1 MNEQELINQ
10 KMKMMRAIRMKKIA
24 DQAKATYLNR
34 KWLFKKSCIERLTLD
49 KIGELCGVEYDVIWE
64 ALKKLNIPIIIM
76 VGSEKW
82 YDWIEQNKAKI
93 LAS

>member
-49 KIGELCGVEYDVIWE
+49 KIGELCGVEYDEIWN
-64 ALKKLNIPIIIM
+64 ALKRLSIPIIIM
-76 VGSEKW
+76 IGRENWHRWVLENR
-82 YDWIEQNKAKI
+82 DEF
-93 LAS
+93 LR